1 MIEAPYYPIIY
12 LRGYA
17 GSQGEIEDTVSTPYM
32 GFNLGATKIR
42 QLHTG
47 KVRPHVFESPV
58 IRLMKDH
65 GYVDAYHDGQILPQG
80 PIPSR
85 SIWIFRY
92 YDIADEDFGEG
103 NRKEIEFHA
112 KKLCEFLLHVRHAVL
127 DKNENPEHFRAYLVA
142 HSMGGLICRCY
153 LQHPEIPDLGG
164 DGKASGDWRKKG
176 VDKLFTYGTP
186 HGGVEFRRGLGWAE
200 GLRDFFDPNNAGN
213 FGPKRMRE
221 FLGLPENMPIN
232 SLNGHYPEERICCLI
247 GTDSRDYGA
256 AGGLAKRAVGPLS
269 DGLVQ
274 IKNASVLG
282 APRAFVHRS
291 HSGYYGLVNSE
302 SGYQNL
308 RRFFFGDT
316 RVLVEMTDVE
326 VTLPPQVQRA
336 KESGRK
342 IRASYHIDTFLSARG
357 VPVELNRRTYDEG
370 SAIFRTYD
378 QLTKRR
384 TKLFTTFLM
393 RNARVNPRRASLG
406 FALGLQVR
414 VPEYEVDGYLFDDH
428 YEGGIL
434 FADKLNIDVTAQTDG
449 ASRVVYGWDSRTP
462 NRTSRRLIIDQQG
475 DTSIGNIPFGSRAK
489 RKRPRISGNI
499 RLTIRR
505 WNA

>member
-1 MIEAPYYPIIY
+1 MIKSPYYPIIY

-32 GFNLGATKIR
+32 GFNLGSTRIR

-47 KVRPHVFESPV
+47 TVQPHVFESPL

-65 GYVDAYHDGQILPQG
+65 NYVDAYHDGQILPRG
-80 PIPSR
+80 PLSSR

-92 YDIADEDFGEG
+92 YDISDEEFGEG
-103 NRKEIEFHA
+103 ERKEIEFHA
-112 KKLCEFLLHVRHAVL
+112 IKLREFLLHVRQAVL
-127 DKNENPEHFRAYLVA
+127 EKDEPPEHFRAYLVA

-153 LQHPEIPDLGG
+153 LQNPSIPDLEG
-164 DGKASGDWRKKG
+164 DGKVPGSWDKKG

-186 HGGVEFRRGLGWAE
+186 HGGIEFRRGLGWAE

-213 FGPKRMRE
+213 FGPGRMQE
-221 FLGLPENMPIN
+221 FLGLPGNMPLN
-232 SLNGHYPEERICCLI
+232 SLNERYPKERVFCLV

-256 AGGLAKRAVGPLS
+256 AGGLARRAVGPLS

-274 IKNASVLG
+274 IKNASVCG

-308 RRFFFGDT
+308 RRFLFGDA
-316 RVLVEMTDVE
+316 RVIVEMTDVK
-326 VTLPPQVQRA
+326 VTLPPTVRKE
-336 KESGRK
+336 KESGKRV
-342 IRASYHIDTFLSARG
+342 RASYHIDTVFSVRG

-370 SAIFRTYD
+370 SAIFRKYHE
-378 QLTKRR
+378 LKRGR
-384 TKLFTTFLM
+384 IKLFTAFLM
-393 RNARVNPRRASLG
+393 RNARIKTRRRSLG
-406 FALGLQVR
+406 FALRLQVR
-414 VPEYEVDGYLFDDH
+414 VPEYEVNGNFIADDH
-428 YEGGIL
+428 YEGGML
-434 FADKLNIDVTAQTDG
+434 FADKLNVEVPAQADE
-449 ASRVVYGWDSRTP
+449 SKQINYGWDSRTP
-462 NRTSRRLIIDQQG
+462 NGTPDSLELTAEGEALIG
-475 DTSIGNIPFGSRAK
+475 SIPFGGRDVDPK
-489 RKRPRISGNI
+489 ISGNI
-499 RLTIRR
+499 CFTLTR